1 MEGLD
6 LQIDPLRL
14 EVEWTK
20 HPAIFGLW
28 AEKAAESQAV
38 LDEVKSKLDLVKA
51 TVDQEV
57 RESPGSFGIEK
68 VTETSVLNAVNL
80 DPRMRVATEKV
91 NEAKKNVYLH
101 KAAVDA
107 LEHKKRALTLLAELW
122 VKEYYS
128 ELGMPKVENLTEDD
142 KRALRRRGQARRE
155 RERDADQSD

>member
-1 MEGLD
+1 VEGLD

-20 HPAIFGLW
+20 HPAIYGYW
-28 AEKAAESQAV
+28 AEKLADAQAV
-38 LDEVKSKLDLVKA
+38 LDEVKSKLDLVRA
-51 TVDQEV
+51 TIDQEA
-57 RESPGSFGIEK
+57 RENPGNFGIEK
-68 VTETSVLNAVNL
+68 VTETSILNAVNL
-80 DPRMRVATEKV
+80 DPRMGTATKNL
-91 NEAKKNVYLH
+91 NEARKVVYLH